1 MHNWQVGDL
10 AVTINCPESGSNG
23 YIVEIMALKASAR
36 GDCIIHVPG
45 VPGPLLNGYWA
56 ERFVY
61 LKPLPG
67 DEDDANQVTSWD
79 ELIDIYQPGVP
90 VPITVDA

>member
-1 MHNWQVGDL
+1 MHNWKVGDL
-10 AVTINCPESGSNG
+10 AVTTNCPDSRNNG
-23 YIVEIMALKASAR
+23 YIVEIMGLKVSNR
-36 GDCIIHVPG
+36 SDCIIHVPG
-45 VPGPLLNGYWA
+45 VLGPLPGGYWT

-79 ELIDIYQPGVP
+79 ELKDIWQPKELEKV
-90 VPITVDA
+90 T

>member
-10 AVTINCPESGSNG
+10 AITCNCSSMRRNG
-23 YIVEIMALKASAR
+23 LMVEIVRVSSCGN
-36 GDCIIHVPG
+36 GDYIIKCPG
-45 VPGPLLNGYWA
+45 LRSYMEDGFWA
-56 ERFVY
+56 VWGHQ